1 MPRQGPGPRYASAR
15 GLHAALRTLSDAS
28 STTVAEAADGTP
40 DAKKSIAVL
49 PFENHSADPGNEY
62 FSDGLTDEIISD
74 LSQIRSPRV
83 ISRHSSM
90 QVKASGKDLKAVS
103 HELNAAYLLQ
113 GSVRRAANAVRVTA
127 QLIDPVRD
135 DTSST
140 RSAGLRGRSW
150 PGSDQRGGPPC
161 ARRGSRRDNGLK
173 SYWNLGNPAGHASE
187 RIHGSHAERP
197 TVATRIELAQVH
209 LTDSFTA
216 ELGDDEARDCPI
228 SDASR

>member
-1 MPRQGPGPRYASAR
+1 
-15 GLHAALRTLSDAS
+15 
-28 STTVAEAADGTP
+28 VAEAADGTP

-62 FSDGLTDEIISD
+62 FSDGLTDEIITD

-135 DTSST
+135 EH
-140 RSAGLRGRSW
+140 LW
-150 PGSDQRGGPPC
+150 
-161 ARRGSRRDNGLK
+161 
-173 SYWNLGNPAGHASE
+173 
-187 RIHGSHAERP
+187 AEKY
-197 TVATRIELAQVH
+197 TGQLEDIFAIQ
-209 LTDSFTA
+209 D
-216 ELGDDEARDCPI
+216 
-228 SDASR
+228 